1 MTYQSMSLMIDEEG
15 REWPWPSHE
24 LLRRLPAEGSVDDP
38 AVHAI
43 RQLGFAGVALR
54 HHAALVRFDPRS
66 LSAEAQVALYYLL
79 AETRPRQVALTYADG
94 DWRHEIRQGG
104 AALRRIA
111 QLVEVARAE
120 RGARFC
126 SRRRRAAEL
135 GVGRFA
141 PLAALLTF
149 WRPGVRAD
157 NIDELGAR
165 LHAFL
170 GERYLIARDTLGP
183 MGMVYAKIG
192 RGHRDADEMWHR
204 QAIGAPVEY
213 HPDPRFGDWIRR
225 TFEEV
230 ADSGKAR
237 IDDVDALIHPT
248 GRVPVRVRYRRVIV
262 PFLGSLGEPVI
273 VSASLADPTIDL
285 LVDAGDD

>member
-24 LLRRLPAEGSVDDP
+24 LLRRLPLEGSIDDP

-54 HHAALVRFDPRS
+54 HHAAHVRFDPRS

-94 DWRHEIRQGG
+94 EWRHEIRQGG

-111 QLVEVARAE
+111 RLVEAARAE
-120 RGARFC
+120 GGARFC
-126 SRRRRAAEL
+126 TRRRRAADL
-135 GVGRFA
+135 GAGRFA

-157 NIDELGAR
+157 NIEELGAR
-165 LHAFL
+165 LRAFL
-170 GERYLIARDTLGP
+170 GERYVIARGGLSP
-183 MGMVYAKIG
+183 MGMIYAKIG
-192 RGHRDADEMWHR
+192 RDHRDIDDTWQR
-204 QAIGAPVEY
+204 QAVGAPVDF

-230 ADSGKAR
+230 AVSGKAR
-237 IDDVDALIHPT
+237 IDDVDAVVQPV
-248 GRVPVRVRYRRVIV
+248 GRMPVRIRCRRVIV
-262 PFLGSLGEPVI
+262 PFVGPLGEPVI

>member
-104 AALRRIA
+104 AALRRIMSA
-111 QLVEVARAE
+111 ST
-120 RGARFC
+120 RGPRFF
-126 SRRRRAAEL
+126 SSETAAAVRRR
-135 GVGRFA
+135 
-141 PLAALLTF
+141 
-149 WRPGVRAD
+149 
-157 NIDELGAR
+157 
-165 LHAFL
+165 
-170 GERYLIARDTLGP
+170 
-183 MGMVYAKIG
+183 
-192 RGHRDADEMWHR
+192 
-204 QAIGAPVEY
+204 
-213 HPDPRFGDWIRR
+213 PRMTSR
-225 TFEEV
+225 
-230 ADSGKAR
+230 
-237 IDDVDALIHPT
+237 
-248 GRVPVRVRYRRVIV
+248 
-262 PFLGSLGEPVI
+262 
-273 VSASLADPTIDL
+273 
-285 LVDAGDD
+285 